1 MVRFDHCGQH
11 CEKVMNLRKGLCF
24 CVYKHTS
31 EVTSITP
38 TWPVANVN
46 VVTVEKE
53 EYLSLAFCL
62 CLSSVGLLNGHFFG
76 NPISCL
82 GQLALRM
89 NYVQLY
95 I

>member
-1 MVRFDHCGQH
+1 M
-11 CEKVMNLRKGLCF
+11 
-24 CVYKHTS
+24 
-31 EVTSITP
+31 
-38 TWPVANVN
+38 ANVN
-46 VVTVEKE
+46 VVTVENE